1 MTAQRQK
8 GWFSAVFRHTL
19 QKQVGL
25 QGEYARF
32 NYRNGCFS
40 CACRYRM
47 SQQSGSSASINN
59 ILISEFTGRVEI
71 TQSGDGITSFELSS
85 APAPQPQSAE
95 FVDGALIVVGEAYP
109 KDFDIDNAL
118 NWRLHKQ
125 RAFSK
130 YLDDFGSL
138 KIAATENCNIRF
150 LNSYAEISV
159 TAANAS
165 VAIDDGWIEGA
176 IGNVQNADIDIKT
189 HGKIKIGNVEDRL
202 RVKAGG
208 ASTIDAGSAGSAE
221 LMIGGSGKVSTLNIA
236 GDAITRVNGSGDI
249 RLGSIAGYL
258 DASIAGSGD
267 IQTGPVL
274 GGATYSIA
282 GSGDIESQTSLAR
295 QAPILRETGT
305 SRFVT
310 AAPKICASQFLALVI
325 LNLAAPRPISMRL
338 SRGLA
343 RSPWRTQKGKWS

>member
-1 MTAQRQK
+1 MRVSIIAMVVFHALVGTA
-8 GWFSAVFRHTL
+8 W
-19 QKQVGL
+19 
-25 QGEYARF
+25 
-32 NYRNGCFS
+32 
-40 CACRYRM
+40 

-71 TQSGDGITSFELSS
+71 TQSGDGTTSFELSS
-85 APAPQPQSAE
+85 APTPQPQSAE
-95 FVDGALIVVGEAYP
+95 FVDGALIVVGEAHP

-125 RAFSK
+125 HAFSK

-159 TAANAS
+159 TAANAT

-236 GDAITRVNGSGDI
+236 GNAITRVNGSGDI
-249 RLGSIAGYL
+249 RLGSIAGFL

-282 GSGDIESQTSLAR
+282 GSGDIESQNVIGETSAHIAGNGDLTIRDGRAENLRVSILGAGDFEFGGTATNINAIVEGPGSLAV
-295 QAPILRETGT
+295 AHSEGEMVITGHGDVSIGDSET
-305 SRFVT
+305 SE
-310 AAPKICASQFLALVI
+310 
-325 LNLAAPRPISMRL
+325 
-338 SRGLA
+338 
-343 RSPWRTQKGKWS
+343 